1 MNKVVCNVCGTSYPE
16 NAAQCPICGYV
27 QTPESTLT
35 NASANSTY
43 TYVKGG
49 RFSKANVKK
58 RNKSS
63 TKSGSVA
70 APTRDT
76 GAKRQ
81 KSNIGSIAI
90 IVLLLVAIIAVIC
103 YIALRFFIPNSF
115 LFEGLDSFN
124 KPADVPP
131 VVTYEPATE
140 QTVPTEPS
148 TEAPTV
154 SLDCSAITLNASDV
168 QLDGIG
174 NSFELEV
181 TLEPQGTT
189 DTVTYSSSDN
199 SIAIVSDNGTITAVG
214 SGTATITVSCGSVSS
229 VCVVE
234 CIDASSVIF
243 TLNRKEINFNNEDE
257 SWLLYDGEI
266 PVEEIIWTSDDNQV
280 ATIEAG
286 KVTAVGDG
294 TTSVHGVYKDQA
306 VTCVIHCEFG
316 EESDLNSGDISEAG
330 GDSNKTYQLFN
341 PYGYADDVTI
351 NPGEVFIL
359 RLVDENLK
367 DADGAVWKVD
377 DENICSFNNSEVK
390 AVASGTTQITATCAG
405 KTYTCTVRVN

>member
-1 MNKVVCNVCGTSYPE
+1 MNKIVCNVCGTSYPE

-35 NASANSTY
+35 NESGSSTY

-49 RFSKANVKK
+49 RFSKTNVKK

-63 TKSGSVA
+63 ANSGQVA
-70 APTRDT
+70 APARDSVD
-76 GAKRQ
+76 KSQ
-81 KSNIGSIAI
+81 KGNTGSIVI
-90 IVLLLVAIIAVIC
+90 IVLLLVAIIAVIG
-103 YIALRFFIPNSF
+103 YIALRFFVPNSF
-115 LFEGLDSFN
+115 IFEGLDSLK
-124 KPADVPP
+124 KPSDVPP
-131 VVTYEPATE
+131 VVSYEPTSE

-148 TEAPTV
+148 TEPPTV
-154 SLDCSAITLNASDV
+154 SLDCIGITLNSSNI

-174 NSFELEV
+174 KSFELEV
-181 TLEPQGTT
+181 ILEPQNTT
-189 DTVTYSSSDN
+189 DIVTYSSSDD
-199 SIAIVSDNGTITAVG
+199 SIVIVSDNGTITSVG
-214 SGTATITVSCGSVSS
+214 SGTATVTVSCGSVSS
-229 VCVVE
+229 ACVVE
-234 CIDASSVIF
+234 CIDASSVMLS
-243 TLNRKEINFNNEDE
+243 LNRKEITFNNEDE
-257 SWLLYDGEI
+257 SWVLYEGEI
-266 PVEEIIWTSDDNQV
+266 PVEEIIWTSDDNHV

-294 TTSVHGVYKDQA
+294 TTSVHGIYMDQT
-306 VTCVIHCEFG
+306 VTCVIHCTFS
-316 EESDLNSGDISEAG
+316 EESDLNPGDISEAG

-367 DADGAVWKVD
+367 DADGAVWEVA
-377 DENICSFNNSEVK
+377 DENVCSFNNNEVK
-390 AVASGTTQITATCAG
+390 AVATGTTQIAATCAG